1 MLKKVI
7 DFIIKRRVILLAIL
21 AVALPFVIYLMTLE
35 RKLIGGDTSVYALQ
49 VTEMSLMVPTGYPV
63 FSMLEKLFT
72 FIPIGDVAY
81 RLNFFSAVF
90 GALTILFLFLSINRL
105 VKNEFVSFVSSMI
118 FAFMIPFWE
127 VANRLEFDTL
137 QTFFIAL
144 LFFSTLLYDKNKTRK
159 YLYFFSFCLGLS
171 LTNHPLVFFLVPA
184 IVLYVIII
192 NPKIFK
198 SAKAVFVSILYFILP
213 LMSYLYLPIR
223 SLQGYGGVD
232 TPLKLLLYVTGRYAT
247 GEVHGG
253 SFGDKDISIIIKVV
267 KDYLGMIYENYGIL
281 LLIVAL
287 IGFIILIR
295 KNIRFALCTFL
306 LVIINITFPPLYASH
321 ALRNYL
327 LYTMIVFSFYIA
339 LGLLFILN
347 GMIFLFK
354 KSLKGREGLRI
365 DRMLKNLM
373 VAAMGLFFIFLP
385 CGLVIENYP
394 FLDHSKTSYVYRFW
408 DEAFGNM
415 ESNSR
420 VYVLAKSTYVGMFV
434 NKYEYGDKNIEY
446 VSHKVY
452 EYSAKDMMDALD
464 RSTTVYFVGNEEVL
478 NKMFEA
484 EQVGITYIWDR
495 YDEKLRLYR
504 VSRAIANIPEISYS
518 TDSHTREFGEEFTIE
533 YIIKNKDEG
542 SVKITSLEL
551 ELPGNIKFIETVPGG
566 YIEQGP
572 GLSQGIYMWVSDSY
586 IVDGGGEMNL
596 IIKLKG
602 IEPGK
607 SIIKF
612 RLTTGGFYVDC
623 DDIEIE
629 IKE

>member
-1 MLKKVI
+1 MKKVSE
-7 DFIIKRRVILLAIL
+7 FIIKKKVILLAIL
-21 AVALPFVIYLMTLE
+21 AAALPFIVYLMTLE
-35 RKLIGGDTSVYALQ
+35 RKLIGGDTAVYALQ
-49 VTEMSLMVPTGYPV
+49 VTEMSIMVPTGYPM

-105 VKNEFVSFVSSMI
+105 VKNAFVSFVSSMI

-144 LFFSTLLYDKNKTRK
+144 LFFSTLLYKENKTRK

-184 IVLYVIII
+184 VVLYAIII

-198 SAKAVFVSILYFILP
+198 NAKAIFISILYFILP

-223 SLQGYGGVD
+223 SLQGYGTIN

-253 SFGDKDISIIIKVV
+253 SFGDKDISIIIKVI
-267 KDYLGMIYENYGIL
+267 KDYLGMIHETYGIL
-281 LLIVAL
+281 LLVVAL

-306 LVIINITFPPLYASH
+306 LVIVNIVFPPLYAGH

-327 LYTMIVFSFYIA
+327 LYSMIVFSFYIA
-339 LGLLFILN
+339 SGLLFILN
-347 GMIFLFK
+347 GIILLFK
-354 KSLKGREGLRI
+354 KSLKGRKELRI
-365 DRMLKNLM
+365 DKILKYLT
-373 VAAMGLFFIFLP
+373 VAATGLFFIFIP

-394 FLDHSKTSYVYRFW
+394 FLDHSETSYVYKFW

-434 NKYEYGDKNIEY
+434 NKYEYSDKNIEY
-446 VSHKVY
+446 ISHKVH
-452 EYSAKDMMDALD
+452 EYSARNMMDALD
-464 RSTTVYFVGNEEVL
+464 MGTTVYFVGNEEVL
-478 NKMFEA
+478 NTMFEA

-504 VSRAIANIPEISYS
+504 AAGAIANIPEISYH
-518 TDSHTREFGEEFTIE
+518 TDSHTREFGEEFTVE
-533 YIIKNKDEG
+533 YIIKNEDKG

-551 ELPGNIKFIETVPGG
+551 ELPGSIKFIETVPGG
-566 YIEQGP
+566 CVEQGP

-586 IVDGGGEMNL
+586 IIEGGGEMNL
-596 IIKLKG
+596 IVKLKG
-602 IEPGK
+602 TEPGK
-607 SIIKF
+607 SLIKF

>member
-1 MLKKVI
+1 LKKVNE
-7 DFIIKRRVILLAIL
+7 FIIKNKVILLAIL
-21 AVALPFVIYLMTLE
+21 AAALPFIVYLMTLE
-35 RKLIGGDTSVYALQ
+35 RKLIGGDTAVYALQ
-49 VTEMSLMVPTGYPV
+49 VTEMSIMVPTGYPV

-105 VKNEFVSFVSSMI
+105 VKNAFVSFVSSMI

-127 VANRLEFDTL
+127 IANRLEFDTL

-144 LFFSTLLYDKNKTRK
+144 LFFSALLYDENKNRK

-184 IVLYVIII
+184 VVLYVIII
-192 NPKIFK
+192 NPTIFK
-198 SAKAVFVSILYFILP
+198 NAKAIFISILYFILP

-223 SLQGYGGVD
+223 SLQGYGTLY

-253 SFGDKDISIIIKVV
+253 SFGDKDISIIIKVI
-267 KDYLGMIYENYGIL
+267 KDYLGMIHETYGIL
-281 LLIVAL
+281 LLVVAL

-306 LVIINITFPPLYASH
+306 LVIVNIVFPPLYAGH

-327 LYTMIVFSFYIA
+327 LYSMIVFSFYIA
-339 LGLLFILN
+339 SGLLFILN
-347 GMIFLFK
+347 GIILLFK
-354 KSLKGREGLRI
+354 KSLKGRKELRI
-365 DRMLKNLM
+365 DKILKYLT
-373 VAAMGLFFIFLP
+373 VAATGLFFIFIP

-394 FLDHSKTSYVYRFW
+394 FLDHSETSYVYKFW

-446 VSHKVY
+446 ISHKVH
-452 EYSAKDMMDALD
+452 EYSARNMMDALD
-464 RSTTVYFVGNEEVL
+464 MGTTVYFVGNEEVL
-478 NKMFEA
+478 NTMFEA

-504 VSRAIANIPEISYS
+504 AAGAIANIPEISYH
-518 TDSHTREFGEEFTIE
+518 TDSHTREFGEEFTVE
-533 YIIKNKDEG
+533 YIIKNEDKG

-551 ELPGNIKFIETVPGG
+551 ELPGSIKFIETVPCGCV
-566 YIEQGP
+566 EQGP

-586 IVDGGGEMNL
+586 IIESGGEMNL
-596 IIKLKG
+596 IVKLKG
-602 IEPGK
+602 TEPGK
-607 SIIKF
+607 SLIKF

>member
-1 MLKKVI
+1 LKKVSE
-7 DFIIKRRVILLAIL
+7 FIIKKKVILLAIL
-21 AVALPFVIYLMTLE
+21 AAALPFIVYLMTLE
-35 RKLIGGDTSVYALQ
+35 RKLIGGDTAVYALQ
-49 VTEMSLMVPTGYPV
+49 VTEMSIMVPTGYPM

-105 VKNEFVSFVSSMI
+105 VKNAFVSFVSSMI

-144 LFFSTLLYDKNKTRK
+144 LFFSTLLYKENKTRK

-184 IVLYVIII
+184 VVLYAIII

-198 SAKAVFVSILYFILP
+198 NAKAIFISILYFILP

-223 SLQGYGGVD
+223 SLQGYGTIN

-253 SFGDKDISIIIKVV
+253 SFGDKDISIIIKVI
-267 KDYLGMIYENYGIL
+267 KDYLGMIHETYGIL
-281 LLIVAL
+281 LLVVAL

-306 LVIINITFPPLYASH
+306 LVIVNIVFPPLYAGH

-327 LYTMIVFSFYIA
+327 LYSMIVFSFYIA
-339 LGLLFILN
+339 SGLLFILN
-347 GMIFLFK
+347 GIILLFK
-354 KSLKGREGLRI
+354 KSLKGRKELRI
-365 DRMLKNLM
+365 DKILKYLT
-373 VAAMGLFFIFLP
+373 VAATGLFFIFIP

-394 FLDHSKTSYVYRFW
+394 FLDHSETSYVYKFW

-434 NKYEYGDKNIEY
+434 NKYEYSDKNIEY
-446 VSHKVY
+446 ISHKVH
-452 EYSAKDMMDALD
+452 EYSARNMMDALD
-464 RSTTVYFVGNEEVL
+464 MGTTVYFVGNEEVL
-478 NKMFEA
+478 NTMFEA

-504 VSRAIANIPEISYS
+504 AAGAIANIPEISYH
-518 TDSHTREFGEEFTIE
+518 TDSHTREFGEEFTVE
-533 YIIKNKDEG
+533 YIIKNEDKG

-551 ELPGNIKFIETVPGG
+551 ELPGSIKFIETVPGG
-566 YIEQGP
+566 CVEQGP

-586 IVDGGGEMNL
+586 IIEGGGEMNL
-596 IIKLKG
+596 IVKLKG
-602 IEPGK
+602 TEPGK
-607 SIIKF
+607 SLIKF